1 MIKTA
6 DVVIIGGGISGLT
19 IAYYLAKK
27 GVKDVVVL
35 EKNSLGSGNTGRCGA
50 GIRQQWG
57 TEMNCR
63 MAKLSC
69 EIFENCNDELQYE
82 GDIEFKQ
89 GGYLLLAYT
98 QKEYEQFKKNVA
110 LQNSLGIASNLVPID
125 RVKDIVPFVSTDNL
139 MGAAFYEKDGHLN
152 PFHTVAAY
160 ANAAKRLGVKIYKF
174 TQVTDII
181 TSSGVIKGVKTNKG
195 DIIHTDVV
203 VNAAGAYSGPV
214 AKMAGVDMPVY
225 SERHQ
230 MLVTEAVE
238 PMLGPMIMSFSGNF
252 YCQQV
257 PHGAFVMGRT
267 CDNQPRDLRTTST
280 WSFLDHMTSTITKV
294 LPVLK
299 SARVLR
305 QWAGSYNITPDRQP
319 ILGGTDQVKGFYI
332 AAGFS
337 GHGFMF
343 GPATGTLM
351 SQCILGEECQL
362 PIDMLNLSRF
372 EKGELIFEP
381 SVV

>member
-1 MIKTA
+1 MINTA
-6 DVVIIGGGISGLT
+6 DVVIIGGGISGVAT
-19 IAYYLAKK
+19 AYYLAKK
-27 GVKDVVVL
+27 GVKNVVVL
-35 EKNSLGSGNTGRCGA
+35 EKNYLASGNTGRCGA

-63 MAKLSC
+63 IAKLSC
-69 EIFENCNDELQYE
+69 ELFETCNEELQYE

-98 QKEYEQFKKNVA
+98 QKEYDQFKKNVA
-110 LQNSLGIASNLVPID
+110 LQNSLGIASNLVSLD
-125 RVKDIVPFVSTDNL
+125 EVKEIVPFISTDNL
-139 MGAAFYEKDGHLN
+139 IGASFYGKDGHLN
-152 PFHTVAAY
+152 PFHTVQAY
-160 ANAAKRLGVKIYKF
+160 ANAAERLGVKIYKF

-181 TSSGVIKGVKTNKG
+181 TEGSAVKGVKTSKG
-195 DIIHTDVV
+195 DIYTSVV
-203 VNAAGAYSGPV
+203 VNAAGTYSGNI
-214 AKMAGVDMPVY
+214 AEMAGLNIPVF

-230 MLVTEAVE
+230 ILVTEALE
-238 PMLGPMIMSFSGNF
+238 PMLEPMVMSFSGNF

-257 PHGAFVMGRT
+257 PHGGFVMGRS
-267 CDNQPRDLRTTST
+267 CNNQPRDIRTTSS
-280 WSFLDHMTSTITKV
+280 WDFLDNMTKSIIQV
-294 LPVLK
+294 LPILEK
-299 SARVLR
+299 ARVLR

-343 GPATGTLM
+343 GPATGMLL
-351 SQCILGEECQL
+351 SQCILGETTEL
-362 PIDMLNLSRF
+362 PIDMLNLKRF

>member
-1 MIKTA
+1 MVKTA
-6 DVVIIGGGISGLT
+6 DVVIIGGGISGIT
-19 IAYYLAKK
+19 TAYYLAKK
-27 GVKDVVVL
+27 GVKNVVVI
-35 EKNSLGSGNTGRCGA
+35 EKDYLASGNTGRCGA

-69 EIFENCNDELQYE
+69 ELFESCNEELHYE

-98 QKEYEQFKKNVA
+98 QKEYEQFKKNVI

-125 RVKDIVPFVSTDNL
+125 RVKEIVPFISTDNL
-139 MGAAFYEKDGHLN
+139 IGATFYEKDGHLN
-152 PFHTVAAY
+152 PFHTVQAY
-160 ANAAKRLGVKIYKF
+160 AKAAERLGAKIYKF

-181 TSSGVIKGVKTNKG
+181 TEGGIIKGVKTDKG
-195 DIIHTDVV
+195 LIHTGTV
-203 VNAAGAYSGPV
+203 VNAAGAYSGNI
-214 AKMAGVDMPVY
+214 AQMAGINIPVF
-225 SERHQ
+225 SERHEI
-230 MLVTEAVE
+230 LVTEALE
-238 PMLGPMIMSFSGNF
+238 PMLNPMVMSFSGNF

-257 PHGAFVMGRT
+257 PHGGFVMGRA
-267 CDNQPRDLRTTST
+267 CANQPKDVRTTSS
-280 WSFLDHMTSTITKV
+280 WSFLDNMTKSITQV
-294 LPVLK
+294 MPVLEK
-299 SARVLR
+299 ARVLR

-319 ILGGTDQVKGFYI
+319 ILGGTDHVKGFYI

-343 GPATGTLM
+343 GPATGMLI
-351 SQCILGEECQL
+351 SQCILNEESEL

>member
-1 MIKTA
+1 MINTA
-6 DVVIIGGGISGLT
+6 DVVIIGGGISGVAT
-19 IAYYLAKK
+19 AYYLAKK
-27 GVKDVVVL
+27 GVKNVVVL
-35 EKNSLGSGNTGRCGA
+35 EKNYLASGNTGRCGA

-63 MAKLSC
+63 IAKLSC
-69 EIFENCNDELQYE
+69 ELFETCNEELRYE

-98 QKEYEQFKKNVA
+98 QKEYDQFKKNVA
-110 LQNSLGIASNLVPID
+110 LQNSLGIASNLVSLD
-125 RVKDIVPFVSTDNL
+125 EVKEIVPFISTDNL
-139 MGAAFYEKDGHLN
+139 IGASFYGKDGHLN
-152 PFHTVAAY
+152 PFHTVQAY
-160 ANAAKRLGVKIYKF
+160 ANAAERLGVKIYKF

-181 TSSGVIKGVKTNKG
+181 TEGSAIKGVKTSKG
-195 DIIHTDVV
+195 DIYTSVV
-203 VNAAGAYSGPV
+203 VNAAGTYSGNI
-214 AKMAGVDMPVY
+214 AEMAGLNIPVF

-230 MLVTEAVE
+230 ILVTEALE
-238 PMLGPMIMSFSGNF
+238 PMLEPMVMSFSGNF

-257 PHGAFVMGRT
+257 PHGGFVMGRS
-267 CDNQPRDLRTTST
+267 CNNQPRDMRTTSS
-280 WSFLDHMTSTITKV
+280 WDFLDNMTKSIIQV
-294 LPVLK
+294 LPILEK
-299 SARVLR
+299 ARVLR

-343 GPATGTLM
+343 GPATGMLL
-351 SQCILGEECQL
+351 SQCILGETTEL
-362 PIDMLNLSRF
+362 PIDMLNLKRF